1 MLYKNEYS
9 LACNAAVKTKDFL
22 KENFEMD
29 AKLISNSEKDI
40 KTFADLESEKLIISI
55 LQRTDI
61 TIISEESSIK
71 NVKELPK
78 CEPYWLVDPI
88 DGTLN
93 FSRKIPIS
101 SISISLWCENKPI
114 FGIVQPLTNEPMYR
128 GIVNEGAWYG
138 DKEIKVSKVAKKQDA
153 ILATG
158 FPSNRS
164 YEKSSLIK
172 SLENIRSFKK
182 VRMIGCASLSLCYV
196 ACGKFDFYEED
207 DIHWWD
213 VAAGFAIV
221 KSAGGYFVAEKG
233 SNWHQIN
240 AKATNGLINI

>member
-138 DKEIKVSKVAKKQDA
+138 DK
-153 ILATG
+153 
-158 FPSNRS
+158 
-164 YEKSSLIK
+164 
-172 SLENIRSFKK
+172 
-182 VRMIGCASLSLCYV
+182 
-196 ACGKFDFYEED
+196 
-207 DIHWWD
+207 
-213 VAAGFAIV
+213 
-221 KSAGGYFVAEKG
+221 
-233 SNWHQIN
+233 
-240 AKATNGLINI
+240 